1 VNSVG
6 TGTLGTCVDCTFESL
21 TSWIAALIFMH
32 SLVVTLFL
40 TVMPKANT
48 HRFQQASE
56 SMVHF
61 SE

>member
-1 VNSVG
+1 M
-6 TGTLGTCVDCTFESL
+6 